1 MSALIED
8 RFGPGSYRGQ
18 HASERDRPGRR
29 HARTEPSEVPESATA
44 FGIYVHWPFCAAK
57 CPYCDFN
64 SHVRHAPVDEKR
76 YAAAF
81 ARELAHFAAL
91 APGRAV
97 TSIFLGGGTPS
108 LMRPETVGAVLD
120 SIAGLWAIAPFAE
133 VTLEANPSS
142 VEAERFRGYRAA
154 GVNRV
159 SLGVQSLDDAALKG
173 LGRIHDSAAA
183 RRAVELAR
191 AVFPRLSFD
200 LIYARPHQTLEDWR
214 DELHFANAMAAD
226 HLSLYQLTIET
237 RTPFARLHAA
247 GKLQMPEPEL
257 QADFFALTQEVTEAH
272 GLPAYEI
279 SNHAAPGAESRHNM
293 TYWRYADYV
302 GVGPGAHGR
311 ITVGGAKVATS
322 AERQPERW
330 LDRVEEGGHGLTAED
345 RLSGHESADEMLLM
359 GMRLREGILPER
371 YSALSGRALDPRRVQ
386 TLLDGGFI
394 ERSTAGRLRASREG
408 WLVLDAVIAELA
420 A

>member
-1 MSALIED
+1 
-8 RFGPGSYRGQ
+8 
-18 HASERDRPGRR
+18 
-29 HARTEPSEVPESATA
+29 
-44 FGIYVHWPFCAAK
+44 
-57 CPYCDFN
+57 
-64 SHVRHAPVDEKR
+64 
-76 YAAAF
+76 
-81 ARELAHFAAL
+81 
-91 APGRAV
+91 
-97 TSIFLGGGTPS
+97 
-108 LMRPETVGAVLD
+108 
-120 SIAGLWAIAPFAE
+120 
-133 VTLEANPSS
+133 
-142 VEAERFRGYRAA
+142 
-154 GVNRV
+154 
-159 SLGVQSLDDAALKG
+159 
-173 LGRIHDSAAA
+173 
-183 RRAVELAR
+183 
-191 AVFPRLSFD
+191 
-200 LIYARPHQTLEDWR
+200 
-214 DELHFANAMAAD
+214 
-226 HLSLYQLTIET
+226 
-237 RTPFARLHAA
+237 
-247 GKLQMPEPEL
+247 MPEPEL

-386 TLLDGGFI
+386 ALLDGGFI
-394 ERSTAGRLRASREG
+394 DRSTAGRLRASREG